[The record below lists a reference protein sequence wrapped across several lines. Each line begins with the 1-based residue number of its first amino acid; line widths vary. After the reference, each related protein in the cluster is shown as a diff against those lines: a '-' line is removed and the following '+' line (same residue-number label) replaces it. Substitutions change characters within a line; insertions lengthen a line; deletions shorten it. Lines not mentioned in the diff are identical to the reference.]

1 MIPASLPF
9 EYLHHFHRHDR
20 VRRIGSRPMGSPVRR
35 GMPVGRANRSAFKE
49 SRQASSRAH
58 VTAAETLGL

>member
-20 VRRIGSRPMGSPVRR
+20 VRRIGSRPLDSHVRR
-35 GMPVGRANRSAFKE
+35 STPVGRAIDRRSKGPAKL
-49 SRQASSRAH
+49 Q
-58 VTAAETLGL
+58 VTPS